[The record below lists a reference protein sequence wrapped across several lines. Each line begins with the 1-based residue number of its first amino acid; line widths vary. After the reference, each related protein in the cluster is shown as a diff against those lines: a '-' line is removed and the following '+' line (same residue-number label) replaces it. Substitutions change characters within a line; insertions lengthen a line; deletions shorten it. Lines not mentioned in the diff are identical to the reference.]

1 MLTLRLDAARTT
13 EKECRMIIDLCL
25 MLIGIIFLASLG
37 VMAVCVIFL
46 VVREIIRKRRE
57 ER

>member
-1 MLTLRLDAARTT
+1 
-13 EKECRMIIDLCL
+13 MIIDLCL

-37 VMAVCVIFL
+37 VMAACVIFL